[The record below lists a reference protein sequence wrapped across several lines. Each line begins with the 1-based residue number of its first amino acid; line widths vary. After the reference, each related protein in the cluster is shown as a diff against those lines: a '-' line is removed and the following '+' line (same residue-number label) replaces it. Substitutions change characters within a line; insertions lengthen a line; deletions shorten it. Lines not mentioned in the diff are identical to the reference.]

1 MKVFIVEDSA
11 PVRQRLEALLA
22 AIPEVSILG
31 SAAGAQQAIGAI
43 LAGRPEI
50 VILDLNLAEG
60 SGFDVLRELNAR
72 APEIEV
78 YVLSNFSA
86 YPYRHLAEKLGVRGY
101 FDKSREFERV
111 RDVVARRAQSQH

>member
-1 MKVFIVEDSA
+1 MQVFIVEDSG
-11 PVRQRLEALLA
+11 PVRERLEALLA
-22 AIPEVSILG
+22 AIPGVSILG
-31 SAAGAQQAIGAI
+31 SAVGAQQAISAI
-43 LAGRPEI
+43 LAGRPEV

-72 APEIEV
+72 APEIDV
-78 YVLSNFSA
+78 YMLSNYSS
-86 YPYRHLAEKLGVRGY
+86 YPYRDLAEKLGVRGY